1 MKKRSALFFDIDGT
15 LLSEKTKEIPA
26 STVRALQKTK
36 QEGHAVFINTGRTL
50 CSVPVKIKRLAF
62 DGLLC
67 GCGTYIVY
75 QNEILFEHPLP
86 EDHGYEYIDRMREL
100 QIDGFLEGTEDVY
113 FSERISRFENVESTR
128 RYMASMGLGVEVAYE
143 KKGFRYDE
151 ILICTDEKSHKEEF
165 FQAIDKDLI
174 PLDRQKGVY
183 ECIQKGY
190 SKATAI
196 EVMRRHLELSMDQ
209 IYVFGDSSNDLS
221 MFEYAKHTVAMGEH
235 DPVLE
240 PYTEYITDAVEQDGI
255 EKAMEYYRLI

>member
-1 MKKRSALFFDIDGT
+1 
-15 LLSEKTKEIPA
+15 
-26 STVRALQKTK
+26 
-36 QEGHAVFINTGRTL
+36 
-50 CSVPVKIKRLAF
+50 
-62 DGLLC
+62 
-67 GCGTYIVY
+67 
-75 QNEILFEHPLP
+75 
-86 EDHGYEYIDRMREL
+86 MREL

-143 KKGFRYDE
+143 KKGFRYDK
-151 ILICTDEKSHKEEF
+151 ILICTDEKSRKEEF